1 MYSLPSS
8 ITVIRSRIMRWAGHV
23 AHMKEIRDAYKILAR
38 KPEEKGSLGRSRW
51 RWVDIKFNLKEIR
64 CESVDWIQLVQ
75 AQFQWQALVN
85 MVIKF
90 QVLYNSENF
99 LIIWMTMSFS
109 ERVLHYVINMFDY
122 MRNNVILLLCR
133 YVE

>member
-1 MYSLPSS
+1 
-8 ITVIRSRIMRWAGHV
+8 
-23 AHMKEIRDAYKILAR
+23 
-38 KPEEKGSLGRSRW
+38 
-51 RWVDIKFNLKEIR
+51 VDIKFNLKEIR

-99 LIIWMTMSFS
+99 LII
-109 ERVLHYVINMFDY
+109 
-122 MRNNVILLLCR
+122 
-133 YVE
+133 